1 MLFLSFNV
9 TEFIGRFHPVLVHM
23 PVGILLMAALFIG
36 LSAAKKFQSLRDAI
50 TISLFLGM
58 LSAIASCVTGFL
70 LSKTDNYDGV
80 LLFKHQWFAIA
91 VAVVSAIVCYLHL
104 KNKDTK
110 WIAGLMVVLV
120 MITGHLGGSITH
132 GSDFLTKA
140 FSSNETSGGDPF
152 GKPIVNVQEAIAYN
166 AVIKPIL
173 EARCI
178 SCHGQN
184 KQKGKL
190 RLDEPE
196 FILKGGE
203 EGGTIMAG
211 KPLES
216 AMIKRVLLS
225 KENKDH
231 MPPREKP
238 QPGRQ
243 EIDLLNWWITTGAKF
258 DQKVKDLDQ
267 NDRIKLILKSLETEK
282 IIEEQALSDV
292 PDHTVEKAQDPAI
305 KLLQNRGIAV
315 VPIARNSN
323 YLSANFVAVESF
335 TGKDLQMLESIKK
348 QLIWL
353 KLGNLSLSDSNLET
367 VGKLFNLTRLYLQKT
382 KITDQGLQYLIN
394 LSDLQYLNLAWT
406 KISAKGV
413 EQLKGL
419 KKLRQLYLYQTS
431 ISAEELDNLKKL
443 FSKVI
448 IDTGGYQVPVVES
461 DTVVLKA
468 PIVK

>member
-1 MLFLSFNV
+1 MFFLSINL

-23 PVGILLMAALFIG
+23 PVGILLLAALFIG
-36 LSAAKKFQSLRDAI
+36 LSASKKFQSLREAI

-70 LSKTDNYDGV
+70 LSKTDGYDGA

-91 VAVVSAIVCYLHL
+91 VAVVSALACYLHL
-104 KNKDTK
+104 KNRDTR
-110 WIAGLMVVLV
+110 WIAALMVLLV
-120 MITGHLGGSITH
+120 MVTGHLGGSITH

-140 FSSNETSGGDPF
+140 FSSQGTGGGDPF
-152 GKPIVNVQEAIAYN
+152 GKPIPNVQDAIVYT

-178 SCHGQN
+178 SCHGPN

-190 RLDEPE
+190 RLDEPG
-196 FILKGGE
+196 FILKGGDE
-203 EGGTIMAG
+203 SGIVMAG

-216 AMIKRVLLS
+216 SMIKRILLS

-238 QPGRQ
+238 QLDRK
-243 EIDLLNWWITTGAKF
+243 EIDLLNWWITTGAQF
-258 DQKVKDLDQ
+258 DQKVKNLDQ
-267 NDRIKLILKSLETEK
+267 NDRIKLILKSLGSEK
-282 IIEEQALSDV
+282 IIEEAVSDF
-292 PDHTVEKAQDPAI
+292 PDHTVEKATEATIKQLQD
-305 KLLQNRGIAV
+305 RGIAV

-335 TGKDLQMLESIKK
+335 GEKDLQMLEPIKK

-353 KLGNLSLSDSNLET
+353 KLGNLPLSDSNLEI
-367 VGKLFNLTRLYLQKT
+367 VGKLSSLTRLYLQKT
-382 KITDQGLQYLIN
+382 NITDKGLQNLNN
-394 LSDLQYLNLAWT
+394 LSELQYLNLAWT
-406 KISAKGV
+406 KITAKGV

-419 KKLRQLYLYQTS
+419 KNLRQLYLYQTS
-431 ISAEELDNLKKL
+431 ITAEELNNLE
-443 FSKVI
+443 KVFPKVV
-448 IDTGGYQVPVVES
+448 IDTGGYQVPVQEA
-461 DTVVLKA
+461 DTVILKA

>member
-1 MLFLSFNV
+1 MFFLSINL

-23 PVGILLMAALFIG
+23 PVGILLLAALFIG
-36 LSAAKKFQSLRDAI
+36 LSASKKFQSLREAI

-70 LSKTDNYDGV
+70 LSKTDGYDGA

-91 VAVVSAIVCYLHL
+91 VAVVSALSCYLHL
-104 KNKDTK
+104 KNRDTR
-110 WIAGLMVVLV
+110 WIAALMVLLV
-120 MITGHLGGSITH
+120 MVTGHLGGSITH

-140 FSSNETSGGDPF
+140 FSSQGTGGGDPF
-152 GKPIVNVQEAIAYN
+152 GKPIPNVQDAIVYT

-178 SCHGQN
+178 SCHGPN

-190 RLDEPE
+190 RLDEPG
-196 FILKGGE
+196 FILKGGDE
-203 EGGTIMAG
+203 SGIVMAG

-216 AMIKRVLLS
+216 SMIKRILLS

-238 QPGRQ
+238 QLDRK
-243 EIDLLNWWITTGAKF
+243 EIDLLNWWITTGAQF
-258 DQKVKDLDQ
+258 DQKVKNLDQ
-267 NDRIKLILKSLETEK
+267 NDRIKLILKSLGSEK
-282 IIEEQALSDV
+282 IIEEAVSDF
-292 PDHTVEKAQDPAI
+292 PDHTVEKATEATIKQLQD
-305 KLLQNRGIAV
+305 RGIAV

-323 YLSANFVAVESF
+323 YLSVNFVAIESF
-335 TGKDLQMLESIKK
+335 GEKDLQMLEPIKK

-353 KLGNLSLSDSNLET
+353 KLGNLPLSDSNLEI
-367 VGKLFNLTRLYLQKT
+367 VGKLSSLTRLYLQKT
-382 KITDQGLQYLIN
+382 NITDKGLQNLNN
-394 LSDLQYLNLAWT
+394 LSELQYLNLAWT
-406 KISAKGV
+406 KITAKGV

-419 KKLRQLYLYQTS
+419 KNLRQLYLYQTS
-431 ISAEELDNLKKL
+431 ITAEELNNLE
-443 FSKVI
+443 KVFPKVV
-448 IDTGGYQVPVVES
+448 IDTGGYQVPVQEA
-461 DTVVLKA
+461 DTVILKA

>member
-1 MLFLSFNV
+1 MFFLSINL

-23 PVGILLMAALFIG
+23 PVGILLLAALFIG
-36 LSAAKKFQSLRDAI
+36 LSASKKFQSLREAI

-70 LSKTDNYDGV
+70 LSKTDGYDGA

-91 VAVVSAIVCYLHL
+91 VAVVSALSCYLHL
-104 KNKDTK
+104 KNRDTR
-110 WIAGLMVVLV
+110 WIAALMVLLV
-120 MITGHLGGSITH
+120 MVTGHLGGSITH

-140 FSSNETSGGDPF
+140 FSSQGTGGGDPF
-152 GKPIVNVQEAIAYN
+152 GKPIPNVQDAIVYT

-178 SCHGQN
+178 SCHGPN

-190 RLDEPE
+190 RLDEPG
-196 FILKGGE
+196 FILKGGDE
-203 EGGTIMAG
+203 SGIVMAG

-216 AMIKRVLLS
+216 SMIKRILLS

-238 QPGRQ
+238 QLDRK
-243 EIDLLNWWITTGAKF
+243 EIDLLNWWITTGAQF
-258 DQKVKDLDQ
+258 DQKVKNLDQ
-267 NDRIKLILKSLETEK
+267 NDRIKLILKSLGSEK
-282 IIEEQALSDV
+282 IIEEAVSDF
-292 PDHTVEKAQDPAI
+292 PDHTVEKATEATIRQLQDG
-305 KLLQNRGIAV
+305 GIAV

-335 TGKDLQMLESIKK
+335 GEKDLQMLEPIKK

-353 KLGNLSLSDSNLET
+353 KLGNLPLSDSNLEI
-367 VGKLFNLTRLYLQKT
+367 VGKLSSLTRLYLQKT
-382 KITDQGLQYLIN
+382 NITDKGLQNLNN
-394 LSDLQYLNLAWT
+394 LSELQYLNLAWT
-406 KISAKGV
+406 KITAKGV

-419 KKLRQLYLYQTS
+419 KNLRQLYLYQTS
-431 ISAEELDNLKKL
+431 ITAEELNNLE
-443 FSKVI
+443 KVFPKVV
-448 IDTGGYQVPVVES
+448 IDTGGYQVPVQEA
-461 DTVVLKA
+461 DTVILKA